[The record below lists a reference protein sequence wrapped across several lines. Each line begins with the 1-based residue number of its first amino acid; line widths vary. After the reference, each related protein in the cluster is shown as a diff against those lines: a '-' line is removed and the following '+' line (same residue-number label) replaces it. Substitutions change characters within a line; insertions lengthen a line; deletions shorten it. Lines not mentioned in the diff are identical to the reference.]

1 MSKQPNYVFDDELY
15 HHGIQGQRWG
25 FRRFQNED
33 GSWTPEGRER
43 YGEGGAQSKADVQK
57 YKAKVSYNTQ
67 KYKANLRSKS
77 QKERDIRSA
86 KEERLRI
93 KENAKT
99 TRLARKEQGK
109 FDRLNKKEEAKLDN
123 QGRPGTFGRTKNL
136 SDSDLQKAI
145 DRLKLQAEY
154 NKQYVLATQPNSALA
169 KADRFFEGPTGK
181 FVRDLAVQT
190 LPTVTNTAVTK
201 LLESNLKYSNKLDKE
216 KMEADIE
223 KTKADA
229 AKVNAEAAEKNAK
242 ANDAYQTAHQ
252 AAVNA
257 RAAQM
262 FGNKNSANTSS
273 NNSAASAPKQIV
285 QASNQVPK
293 APKQTVQASNQ
304 TPKQTQQA
312 PKQAPKVS
320 TTSASA
326 VVNQNKAIPVS
337 TKWTYDHMKLNGMV
351 NETTTR
357 VGISELNK
365 KFIKKKVQYI

>member
-43 YGEGGAQSKADVQK
+43 YGEGGARSKSDVQK

-77 QKERDIRSA
+77 QKESDIRTA

-99 TRLARKEQGK
+99 TRLARKEQGR

-123 QGRPGTFGRTKNL
+123 QGRPSAFGRTKNL

-169 KADRFFEGPTGK
+169 KADRFFEGATGK

-216 KMEADIE
+216 KMEADIA

-229 AKVNAEAAEKNAK
+229 AKTNAEAAEKNAK
-242 ANDAYQTAHQ
+242 ANSAYQEQHQ
-252 AAVNA
+252 KEVKE
-257 RAAQM
+257 RAEKM
-262 FGNKNSANTSS
+262 FGNKNNAKAS
-273 NNSAASAPKQIV
+273 NNSPAP
-285 QASNQVPK
+285 

-304 TPKQTQQA
+304 VPKALKQTVQPSNQT
-312 PKQAPKVS
+312 PKVS
-320 TTSASA
+320 IASASA
-326 VVNQNKAIPVS
+326 VVNQNKEKPFS

-351 NETTTR
+351 NETATR